1 MHPSKLPILIEQV
14 LYHAEFWYLIAA
26 SYTRRVDLILLDQQ
40 IRILPADAKHF
51 LKMLHRHH
59 IRVVLE
65 HRQIPLRLSVRL
77 FLNQSAGC
85 DLAHPMLCR
94 CAVPAFCRPCLHG
107 HNHTGG
113 RSDWSFPESRP
124 PVHRLRSHGWYLPQ

>member
-51 LKMLHRHH
+51 LKMLHRQTGVDLAEDRAVLAAVEEDAALDGVLTIHH
-59 IRVVLE
+59 IVPAVAE
-65 HRQIPLRLSVRL
+65 ADLRLVNDVL
-77 FLNQSAGC
+77 VEVPCNQLHPLALYAPLV
-85 DLAHPMLCR
+85 DLA
-94 CAVPAFCRPCLHG
+94 G
-107 HNHTGG
+107 
-113 RSDWSFPESRP
+113 
-124 PVHRLRSHGWYLPQ
+124 